1 VAADGEQCSQI
12 LSERIRNCHERA
24 LEARK
29 GAEQTADPA
38 LKADLLGIEQHW
50 LRLARSYEFTDRLE
64 DFTAARSHAGWQPGP
79 SAGTGLGSDEAL
91 RLQEISTWLIR
102 EGDVHALYERV
113 LDAAISMMSADMGS
127 IQMLCPERG
136 ELQLLAWRGF
146 YPESAA
152 FWEWVRL
159 DPASTCGQALSS
171 GVRVVVPN
179 VEACDFM
186 AGTADLDFYRRS
198 GIAAVQSTPLVSRSG
213 RLLGMISTHW
223 CAPHRPAERALLLLD
238 VLARQAA
245 DLIERSQAEAALRE
259 SEERSRRLAGI
270 IEFNDDAIS
279 TTDLDGNITSWNRGA
294 ERLYG
299 YTLEEMTGKSVM
311 LLIPRH
317 RHMEEAATLARIKR
331 GERVDSYDT
340 VRICKD
346 GSVVDVL
353 LTISPV
359 RDSSGRLIGPSRIAR
374 DITERKRMEHDVR
387 LLSREVDHRAKN
399 LLAVVQAVVELSNA
413 DTMSDLKSVILG
425 RIRAL
430 ARTHT
435 LLAQSRWAGADL
447 ARLVEEELSPYR
459 SKQVLRAEVSGPEV
473 RLEPS
478 QAQSI
483 AMVFHE
489 LTTNAAKYGALSV
502 TAGRIRVEWLRPQNG
517 KLLLR
522 WAELDGPSTEAPRHV
537 GFGTRVITQI
547 VHYQLRGDVRFDW
560 RTEGLVCEIELPD
573 LMLAATQH
581 FPPSEGTGE
590 ATPE

>member
-1 VAADGEQCSQI
+1 
-12 LSERIRNCHERA
+12 
-24 LEARK
+24 
-29 GAEQTADPA
+29 
-38 LKADLLGIEQHW
+38 
-50 LRLARSYEFTDRLE
+50 
-64 DFTAARSHAGWQPGP
+64 
-79 SAGTGLGSDEAL
+79 L
-91 RLQEISTWLIR
+91 RLQEISTLLIR

-127 IQMLCPERG
+127 MQMFCPERG
-136 ELQLLAWRGF
+136 ELRLLAWRGF
-146 YPESAA
+146 HPESAV

-159 DPASTCGQALSS
+159 DSGCTCGQALSS
-171 GVRVVVPN
+171 GVRVVVPD
-179 VEACDFM
+179 VEACDFK
-186 AGTADLDFYRRS
+186 AGTADLDSYRRS
-198 GIAAVQSTPLVSRSG
+198 GIRAVQSTPLVSRSG

-223 CAPHRPAERALLLLD
+223 CEPHRPTGRALLHFD
-238 VLARQAA
+238 VLARQTA
-245 DLIERSQAEAALRE
+245 DLIERSRAEAALRE
-259 SEERSRRLAGI
+259 SEEHSRRLAGI
-270 IEFNDDAIS
+270 IQFNDDAIS
-279 TTDLDGNITSWNRGA
+279 GTDLGGTITSWNKGA

-311 LLIPRH
+311 LLIPPDRH
-317 RHMEEAATLARIKR
+317 PEEAATLARVKR

-340 VRICKD
+340 IRTRKD
-346 GSVVDVL
+346 GTVIDVS
-353 LTISPV
+353 LTVSPV
-359 RDSSGRLIGPSRIAR
+359 RDSSGLLIGASRIAR

-387 LLSREVDHRAKN
+387 LLSREVDHRGKN

-413 DTMSDLKSVILG
+413 HTTSDLKSVILG

-478 QAQSI
+478 EAQSI

-489 LTTNAAKYGALSV
+489 LTTNAVKYGALSV
-502 TAGRIRVEWLRPQNG
+502 TAGRIRIDWLRAENG

-522 WAELDGPSTEAPRHV
+522 WVELDGPSTEAPRQR

-547 VHYQLRGDVRFDW
+547 VHHQLKGDVRFDW
-560 RTEGLVCEIELPD
+560 RTEGLICEIGLPN
-573 LMLAATQH
+573 LTFAAQYPGTP
-581 FPPSEGTGE
+581 FVPSEETAE
-590 ATPE
+590 ATLE